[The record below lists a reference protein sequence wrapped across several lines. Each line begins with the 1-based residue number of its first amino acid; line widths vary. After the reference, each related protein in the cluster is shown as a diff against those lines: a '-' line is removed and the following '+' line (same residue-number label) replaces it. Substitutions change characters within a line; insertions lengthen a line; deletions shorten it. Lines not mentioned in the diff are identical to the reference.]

1 MMGTETVRVPA
12 YAEGTVIKLG
22 EGKVA
27 IYINKE
33 FKGTLEGL
41 IKKRVRVLVIEII
54 EEEPRRRRRS

>member
-1 MMGTETVRVPA
+1 MSAETVRVPA

-33 FKGTLEGL
+33 FKGALEGL
-41 IKKRVRVLVIEII
+41 VKKRVRVLVIEVI
-54 EEEPRRRRRS
+54 EEESRRKRRS

>member
-1 MMGTETVRVPA
+1 MSTETVRVPA
-12 YAEGTVIKLG
+12 YAEGTIIKLG

-33 FKGTLEGL
+33 FKGALEGL

-54 EEEPRRRRRS
+54 EEEPHRKRRS

>member
-1 MMGTETVRVPA
+1 MTTETVRVPA

-33 FKGTLEGL
+33 FRDALERL
-41 IKKRVRVLVIEII
+41 VKKRVRVLVIEVI
-54 EEEPRRRRRS
+54 EEEPRRGRRS